1 MHFVDN
7 VMLIFFIRLK
17 ENIRVFWN
25 MKSPISTYH
34 IKRII
39 TGYMVFLFFFFFKSM
54 VFLHPFHVP
63 QWQIHYNWVVCCS
76 MAWCLALCVSIER
89 EGKEDMQMTIL
100 QEYLFKVYFNWYH
113 LHLEK
118 LPLYNYTKFCFHN
131 PQQCQVNLH
140 PLHLENH
147 TFIIKDKTY

>member
-1 MHFVDN
+1 
-7 VMLIFFIRLK
+7 
-17 ENIRVFWN
+17 
-25 MKSPISTYH
+25 
-34 IKRII
+34 
-39 TGYMVFLFFFFFKSM
+39 M

-147 TFIIKDKTY
+147 TFIIKDKTYELPSLFITNRHMATWIHQFPKEN